1 MKISTKG
8 RYALRI
14 MIDLAKHQSD
24 DFVTLKDIANRQE
37 MSEKYL
43 ESIIKVLVKN
53 QILVGLR
60 GKGGGYK
67 LTKPLEEYTV
77 WDILNV
83 SEDHLLIVDDSLMY
97 NKSVLNDSDKKILAM
112 WDDLNVLISD
122 YFKGISISSLIAEES
137 GNDYII

>member
-83 SEDHLLIVDDSLMY
+83 SEDNLLIVDESLMH

>member
-67 LTKPLEEYTV
+67 LTKPVEEYTV

-83 SEDHLLIVDDSLMY
+83 SEDNLLIVDDSLMH

-137 GNDYII
+137 GNDYVI

>member
-43 ESIIKVLVKN
+43 ESIIKVLVKY

-67 LTKPLEEYTV
+67 LTKPVEEYTV

-83 SEDHLLIVDDSLMY
+83 SEDNLLIVDDSLMH

>member
-67 LTKPLEEYTV
+67 LKKPVEEYTV

-83 SEDHLLIVDDSLMY
+83 SEDHLLIVDDSLMH

>member
-67 LTKPLEEYTV
+67 LTKPVEEYTV
-77 WDILNV
+77 WDILNA
-83 SEDHLLIVDDSLMY
+83 SEDNLLIVDDSLMH

>member
-24 DFVTLKDIANRQE
+24 DFITLKDIANRQE

-53 QILVGLR
+53 QLLVGLR

-67 LTKPLEEYTV
+67 LTKPAEEYTV

-83 SEDHLLIVDDSLMY
+83 SEDNLLISDDALMH
-97 NKSVLNDSDKKILAM
+97 NKSMLNDSDKKILAM
-112 WDDLNVLISD
+112 WDDLNILIAD
-122 YFKGISISSLIAEES
+122 YFKNITISSLIAEET

>member
-60 GKGGGYK
+60 GKGGGSK
-67 LTKPLEEYTV
+67 LTKPVEEYTV

-83 SEDHLLIVDDSLMY
+83 SEDNLLIVDDSLMH

>member
-67 LTKPLEEYTV
+67 LTKPVEEYTV

-83 SEDHLLIVDDSLMY
+83 SEDNLLIVDDSLMH
-97 NKSVLNDSDKKILAM
+97 NKSVLNDSDKNILAM
-112 WDDLNVLISD
+112 WVDLNHLISD

>member
-8 RYALRI
+8 RYALRV

-67 LTKPLEEYTV
+67 LTKPVEEYTV

-83 SEDHLLIVDDSLMY
+83 SEDNLLIVDDSLMH

>member
-67 LTKPLEEYTV
+67 LTKPVEEYTV

-83 SEDHLLIVDDSLMY
+83 SEDHLLIVDDSLIH

>member
-77 WDILNV
+77 WDILDV
-83 SEDHLLIVDDSLMY
+83 SEDHLLIVDDSLMH

>member
-14 MIDLAKHQSD
+14 MLDLAKHQSD

-67 LTKPLEEYTV
+67 LTKPVEEYTV

-83 SEDHLLIVDDSLMY
+83 SEDHLLIVDDSLMH

>member
-37 MSEKYL
+37 ISEKYL

-67 LTKPLEEYTV
+67 LTKPVEEYTV

-83 SEDHLLIVDDSLMY
+83 SEDNLLIVDDSLMH

>member
-67 LTKPLEEYTV
+67 LTKPVEEYTV

-83 SEDHLLIVDDSLMY
+83 SEDNLLIVDESLMH

-122 YFKGISISSLIAEES
+122 YFKGISISCLIAEES

>member
-83 SEDHLLIVDDSLMY
+83 SEDHLLIVDDSLMH

>member
-24 DFVTLKDIANRQE
+24 DFITLKDIANRQE

-67 LTKPLEEYTV
+67 LTKPIEEYTV

-83 SEDHLLIVDDSLMY
+83 SEDHLLIVDESLMH

-112 WDDLNVLISD
+112 WDDLNVLISE

>member
-8 RYALRI
+8 RYAIRI

-67 LTKPLEEYTV
+67 LTKPVEEYTV

-83 SEDHLLIVDDSLMY
+83 SEDNLLIVDESLMH

>member
-67 LTKPLEEYTV
+67 LTKPVEEYTV

-83 SEDHLLIVDDSLMY
+83 SEDNLLIVDDSLMH

>member
-67 LTKPLEEYTV
+67 LTKPVEEYTV
-77 WDILNV
+77 
-83 SEDHLLIVDDSLMY
+83 
-97 NKSVLNDSDKKILAM
+97 
-112 WDDLNVLISD
+112 
-122 YFKGISISSLIAEES
+122 IA
-137 GNDYII
+137 YAQQICIK

>member
-67 LTKPLEEYTV
+67 LTKPVEEYTV
-77 WDILNV
+77 RDILNV
-83 SEDHLLIVDDSLMY
+83 SEDHLLIVDDSLMH

>member
-83 SEDHLLIVDDSLMY
+83 SEDNLLIVDDSLMH

>member
-67 LTKPLEEYTV
+67 LTKPVEEYTV

-83 SEDHLLIVDDSLMY
+83 SEDHLLIVDDSLMH

>member
-67 LTKPLEEYTV
+67 LTKPVEEYTV

-83 SEDHLLIVDDSLMY
+83 SEDHLLIVDDSLMH

-112 WDDLNVLISD
+112 WDDLNILISD

>member
-37 MSEKYL
+37 ISEKYL

-67 LTKPLEEYTV
+67 LTKPVEEYTV

-83 SEDHLLIVDDSLMY
+83 SEDNLLIVDDSLMH

-137 GNDYII
+137 GNDYVI

>member
-67 LTKPLEEYTV
+67 LTKPVEEYTV

-83 SEDHLLIVDDSLMY
+83 SEDHLLIVDDSLMH

-137 GNDYII
+137 GNDYVI

>member
-83 SEDHLLIVDDSLMY
+83 SEDHLLIVDDSLMH

-112 WDDLNVLISD
+112 WDDLNILISD

>member
-67 LTKPLEEYTV
+67 LTKPVEEYTV

-83 SEDHLLIVDDSLMY
+83 SEDNLLIVDESLMH
-97 NKSVLNDSDKKILAM
+97 NKSVLNDSDKKIVAM

>member
-67 LTKPLEEYTV
+67 LTKPVEEYTV

-83 SEDHLLIVDDSLMY
+83 SEDHLLIVDESLMH

-112 WDDLNVLISD
+112 WDDLNVLISE

>member
-67 LTKPLEEYTV
+67 LAKPVEEYTV

-83 SEDHLLIVDDSLMY
+83 SEDNLLIVDDSLMH